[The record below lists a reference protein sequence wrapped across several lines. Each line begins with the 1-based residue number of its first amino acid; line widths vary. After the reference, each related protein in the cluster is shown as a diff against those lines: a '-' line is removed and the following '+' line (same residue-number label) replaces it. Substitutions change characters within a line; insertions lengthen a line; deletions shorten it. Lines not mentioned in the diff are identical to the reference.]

1 MGMVCM
7 GIARQ
12 SRDMRLDGPVGVGEW
27 YGIE

>member
-7 GIARQ
+7 GIARH
-12 SRDMRLDGPVGVGEW
+12 RDMRLDGPVGVGEW